1 MSSVALTS
9 VVRAESRSTSR
20 GRFALLGL
28 ATVVAAVVANVI
40 VYYLG
45 GALVS
50 YDPTFVILQNAGG
63 AISFTLIPA
72 VIAVLLYAALLRFSR
87 NPVRVFTV
95 IAAVVLAL
103 SVIPDLTY
111 IPTVAGSSAAQTTV
125 LILMHFVAA
134 GVIVGML
141 ANYARPQAR

>member
-28 ATVVAAVVANVI
+28 ATVMAAVVANVI

-50 YDPTFVILQNAGG
+50 YDPTFLILQNAGG
-63 AISFTLIPA
+63 AISFTVVPA
-72 VIAVLLYAALLRFSR
+72 IIAVLLYATLLRYSR

-95 IAAVVLAL
+95 VSAVVLAL
-103 SVIPDLTY
+103 SVIPDVTY
-111 IPTVAGSSAAQTTV
+111 IPTLAGSSVAQTSV
-125 LILMHFVAA
+125 LILMHVVAA

-141 ANYARPQAR
+141 TNYARPQAR